1 MGKWD
6 KLHSVAETLL
16 ERIVF
21 KRWVAMVLAVAIALS
36 CVPLG
41 AVHVHAEEENTI
53 TVRASVPNTWTN
65 PCIWAWDNSNTEAF
79 DQWPGEPMKDGGDGW
94 WYATIPAW
102 VENIIINANGGNSQT
117 VDLALEQRGVDVS
130 VTVVLG
136 ADWKAEA
143 HLEYG
148 ALPGKSPALS
158 VQATAPE
165 TTAPETAT
173 PFNAADW
180 DYVINTDNTV
190 SITAYTGSNSVVAVP
205 AEVEGLPVTAIE
217 AFAFQLNND
226 IVNVVIPEGVTS
238 IGECAFFGCMNLET
252 VVIREGVTSIPDQLF
267 LECGKLRSVELPEG
281 VASIG
286 NSAFAFCS
294 SLENVNIP
302 SSVTSIG
309 ECAFERCRSL
319 TEIILPAGLESVS
332 RRAFV
337 DCSKATSVTVPGS
350 VTDIGE
356 MAFLGCVGLVNVTIQ
371 EGVSSIGVQAFG
383 GCSNMTSIALPS
395 TMTSIGGYAFA
406 NCESLQSI
414 TIPNCVTKI
423 SEYTFLVCESLTRPA
438 VR

>member
-1 MGKWD
+1 MGKWE
-6 KLHSVAETLL
+6 KLHCAAEALL

-158 VQATAPE
+158 VQATAPKQLPLRLLRRLMPL
-165 TTAPETAT
+165 TGTMLSIRITQYPLLHTRA
-173 PFNAADW
+173 
-180 DYVINTDNTV
+180 VIV
-190 SITAYTGSNSVVAVP
+190 SWQFPRRWKA
-205 AEVEGLPVTAIE
+205 
-217 AFAFQLNND
+217 
-226 IVNVVIPEGVTS
+226 
-238 IGECAFFGCMNLET
+238 
-252 VVIREGVTSIPDQLF
+252 
-267 LECGKLRSVELPEG
+267 
-281 VASIG
+281 
-286 NSAFAFCS
+286 
-294 SLENVNIP
+294 
-302 SSVTSIG
+302 
-309 ECAFERCRSL
+309 CR
-319 TEIILPAGLESVS
+319 
-332 RRAFV
+332 
-337 DCSKATSVTVPGS
+337 
-350 VTDIGE
+350 
-356 MAFLGCVGLVNVTIQ
+356 
-371 EGVSSIGVQAFG
+371 
-383 GCSNMTSIALPS
+383 
-395 TMTSIGGYAFA
+395 
-406 NCESLQSI
+406 
-414 TIPNCVTKI
+414 
-423 SEYTFLVCESLTRPA
+423 
-438 VR
+438 